1 MVREASHEI
10 LVITDG
16 DVRVGPDYLR
26 NVVAPFADNMTG
38 AVTSL
43 YRGVVQ
49 PNVFAELEALGA
61 ATDFAAGVLV
71 AERERVLT
79 LRLAHQLS
87 QQKAGFS
94 ASAPRADR
102 SVACR

>member
-1 MVREASHEI
+1 MVRQASHEI

-16 DVRVGPDYLR
+16 DVRVSPDYLR

-49 PNVFAELEALGA
+49 PNGSGG
-61 ATDFAAGVLV
+61 T
-71 AERERVLT
+71 REVGRNM
-79 LRLAHQLS
+79 AI
-87 QQKAGFS
+87 
-94 ASAPRADR
+94 
-102 SVACR
+102 